1 VIKLR
6 TGLALLLWAITADA
20 QVVPQVLRGV
30 DARSA
35 ALLLSGQRG
44 GSVRA
49 AVAASPVTSA
59 EEGGCQLHAWLEVDS
74 QSLLGER
81 PQGHVDVELSIYAM
95 AAAGRVTAFDRVLL
109 PLDLHG
115 VGESLRRHGVRIH
128 RRLPVPCDSHTL
140 RVLVRNVR
148 DDAFFLGEAQAPL
161 AGQGWIAQI
170 LASPSLWLEVG
181 GGERPASLPAARVLL
196 HPGSRVSLALY
207 PPDGV
212 GDSFEVR
219 GRLVAPG
226 GDATATPMRQS
237 GTGGAPGHPR
247 VLEWLVPG
255 DAAQGSAEVELTIST
270 ATDDVAL
277 RLPVSVGRANGPPTW
292 LAASPEAETATPP
305 AEPAELPLPV
315 AQVRSE
321 YLSVLRLLAGHEFSR
336 ALSATVALQRRA
348 LGDGTAA
355 RREHVVRAILGV
367 AAELAEEGGWHLPP
381 LLWLHLEA
389 FHSFVNA
396 REHVHAAAAAD
407 HVVFLAG
414 LCHRGRCQESVR
426 SAAGLALASLGEVHA
441 QRASWQSA
449 MGYFRRA
456 LALAPGLDE
465 ASLGA
470 AAVAEWMGEY
480 REVVDILA
488 GQELRTGAA
497 GEALLRLGVNLQ
509 RLGEERRARAALQ
522 RCAEGDEP
530 EWTRVVALEELARMD
545 LAAGRAGKAV
555 AMLRAAVDSLPH
567 EPSLRVL
574 LAHALESSGDV
585 AAAAAL
591 FNELAAMPGRSGATP
606 RLRYTRRAEEDSGA
620 RRRLR
625 EAAQGALPGLAAAL
639 DRREEQR

>member
-1 VIKLR
+1 MIQLR
-6 TGLALLLWAITADA
+6 TGLALLLWAIPADA

-49 AVAASPVTSA
+49 AVAASPVTAA
-59 EEGGCQLHAWLEVDS
+59 EEGGCQLHAWLEVDG
-74 QSLLGER
+74 QSLVGEQ
-81 PQGHVDVELSIYAM
+81 PHGHVDVELSIYAM

-115 VGESLRRHGVRIH
+115 VGASLRRHGVRIH

-140 RVLVRNVR
+140 RVLVRNVGN
-148 DDAFFLGEAQAPL
+148 DAFFLGEAQAPL

-170 LASPSLWLEVG
+170 LASPSPWLEVG
-181 GGERPASLPAARVLL
+181 GGERPASSPAARVLL
-196 HPGSRVSLALY
+196 HPGSRLSLALY
-207 PPDGV
+207 PTDGV
-212 GDSFEVR
+212 GDGFEVR

-237 GTGGAPGHPR
+237 GAGGAPGHPR

-255 DAAQGSAEVELTIST
+255 DAAQGSAELELTIST
-270 ATDDVAL
+270 ATDHVAL
-277 RLPVSVGRANGPPTW
+277 RLPVSVGRADGPPTW

-305 AEPAELPLPV
+305 AELPLPV
-315 AQVRSE
+315 ARVRAE

-336 ALSATVALQRRA
+336 ALSATVALQRRV

-355 RREHVVRAILGV
+355 RREHVARAILGV
-367 AAELAEEGGWHLPP
+367 AAELAEQGGWHLPP

-407 HVVFLAG
+407 HVVSLAG

-426 SAAGLALASLGEVHA
+426 SAAGLALASLGEAHA

-480 REVVDILA
+480 REVVDILG
-488 GQELRTGAA
+488 GQEPRAGVA

-522 RCAEGDEP
+522 RCAEGGEP

-545 LAAGRAGKAV
+545 LAAGRAKEAV
-555 AMLRAAVDSLPH
+555 ALLRAAVDSLPH

-585 AAAAAL
+585 AAATAL